1 VNIWGKLKPNVLIVT
16 LIVGALIFV
25 FGLWLVPELAKQV
38 SNEILALLIGV
49 GIGGLLG
56 IAGALASDG
65 PPDHLGKALELLISR
80 DSGRH
85 DESPEEKAHYAAE
98 AEKERQ
104 NRIEIARIAAGQAAD

>member
-65 PPDHLGKALELLISR
+65 PPDHLGKALEIMKQQR
-80 DSGRH
+80 D
-85 DESPEEKAHYAAE
+85 DEREHYAEQNAM
-98 AEKERQ
+98 ERDA
-104 NRIEIARIAAGQAAD
+104 RIEIARIEAGRIGKSE